1 MKTRRLVMDALC
13 AALYVVLSSYVSL
26 NLGPMKLSLDGL
38 PILIGALMFGP
49 MDGLIIGLL
58 GNFLSQLLGSYGL
71 SATTVLWMLPDGL
84 RGLSVGWYAKKHGF
98 VLKQAAL
105 GILILISSLLVTTVT
120 TGVMWVDCQV
130 YRYAFVTYAPY
141 ILWRYAAGFVMSAVF
156 ALVLPLLLRP
166 LRKSLDLR
174 SGAGNEE

>member
-1 MKTRRLVMDALC
+1 MDALC

-84 RGLSVGWYAKKHGF
+84 RGLSVGWYAKKHGCNRR
-98 VLKQAAL
+98 KRRR
-105 GILILISSLLVTTVT
+105 G
-120 TGVMWVDCQV
+120 
-130 YRYAFVTYAPY
+130 
-141 ILWRYAAGFVMSAVF
+141 AGF
-156 ALVLPLLLRP
+156 
-166 LRKSLDLR
+166 
-174 SGAGNEE
+174 